1 MISRKSDF
9 FKEWS
14 VRTGLS
20 QKDLASIYQSMYEI
34 IVESVNSEEESVTV
48 LPNIGKLKVKTR
60 APYVGRNPNSAEK
73 IMIPAQRRCHLSL
86 NQSFKEVL
94 NKKL

>member
-1 MISRKSDF
+1 MISRTNDF

-20 QKDLASIYQSMYEI
+20 QKDLTSIYQSMYDI

-48 LPNIGKLKVKTR
+48 LPKIGKLKVKTR
-60 APYVGRNPNSAEK
+60 APYVGRNPGTREK
-73 IMIPAQRRCHLSL
+73 IMVPAQRRCHLSL
-86 NQSFKEVL
+86 NQSFKETL
-94 NKKL
+94 NKK